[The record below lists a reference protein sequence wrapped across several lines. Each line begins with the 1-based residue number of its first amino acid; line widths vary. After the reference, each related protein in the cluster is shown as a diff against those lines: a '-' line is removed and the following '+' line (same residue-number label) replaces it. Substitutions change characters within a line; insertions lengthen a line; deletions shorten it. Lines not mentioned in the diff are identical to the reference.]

1 MKLTAELSLY
11 PFDADYLVAIEDFIR
26 RLRRHEGLTVVTN
39 QTSTH
44 VVGDDACVFAALQ
57 AELRA
62 SVQRYPHLALVCKLI
77 PAELDVARG
86 PITP

>member
-1 MKLTAELSLY
+1 MQLTAELSLY

-26 RLRRHEGLTVVTN
+26 RLQRHDGLTVVTN

-44 VVGDDACVFAALQ
+44 VVGSDDSVFAAVQ
-57 AELRA
+57 AELRESA
-62 SVQRYPHLALVCKLI
+62 RRYPDLALVCKFI
-77 PAELDVARG
+77 PKQLPVDRG